1 MSIHCWEGAVC
12 FEGRGA
18 AGFTLPPKVFRF
30 VLAQGE
36 RLEMSSHAW
45 LFVLQFY

>member
-1 MSIHCWEGAVC
+1 MSIHFWEGGVC

-18 AGFTLPPKVFRF
+18 AGFTLPLEVFRF

-36 RLEMSSHAW
+36 RLEMSSHPR
-45 LFVLQFY
+45 LFILQFY